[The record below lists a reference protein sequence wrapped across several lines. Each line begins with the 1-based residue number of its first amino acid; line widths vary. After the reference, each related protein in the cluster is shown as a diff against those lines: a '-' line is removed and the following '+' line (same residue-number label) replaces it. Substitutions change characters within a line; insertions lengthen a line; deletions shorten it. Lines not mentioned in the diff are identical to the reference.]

1 MAPVQRS
8 PGARNSGNRGCT
20 PFLAALTNSPRSS
33 DKAATLTPS
42 KPAGERIT
50 AGTHAFLS
58 AWKATTCAPASLANR
73 RTTSKLRA
81 ESFSTSK
88 TGPAEIDGPPSKSPS
103 DLLRFTG
110 GARLPDLAGLLAHHG
125 LTLLATESLGKLQHI
140 RKWSV
145 AAEPGE
151 RVRVG
156 VGHQPRVFDALIGAP
171 DLRPTEEEAL
181 LGSKA
186 VSVRRPRLARKGLLI
201 RGVGDRQSA
210 QVGDA
215 LSPNQLAILVQ
226 VAVDDVGVEL
236 VGDTGGA
243 GLEILQIFRA
253 PPVFQVALAVEL
265 AAVVVKT
272 MCDFMSDD
280 RSHSAVI
287 HRVIGFRIV
296 EGRLQD
302 AGGKDDFIHAAVVV
316 GVHGW
321 WRHTPF
327 RAVHRLADLVQPA
340 REIKFRSA
348 QLIFGV
354 GRAVDFQRRVIAP
367 FVRVADFHRERL
379 EFRGGLRAR
388 VRSHPGQRL

>member
-42 KPAGERIT
+42 RPAAERIT

-58 AWKATTCAPASLANR
+58 AWKATTCAPPSLANH

-88 TGPAEIDGPPSKSPS
+88 TGPRRLTGPVELSIRLTAFL
-103 DLLRFTG
+103 DC
-110 GARLPDLAGLLAHHG
+110 AWLPDLASLLAHHR
-125 LTLLATESLGKLQHI
+125 LALFATERLGKLRHI
-140 RKWSV
+140 RKRSV
-145 AAEPGE
+145 AAEPGQ

-156 VGHQPRVFDALIGAP
+156 VGHQPSVFDPLIGAP

-181 LGSKA
+181 LGSEA
-186 VSVRRPRLARKGLLI
+186 VSVRWPRFARQGFFKRSI
-201 RGVGDRQSA
+201 GDRQST

-215 LSPNQLAILVQ
+215 LPQNQLTILVQ

-236 VGDTGGA
+236 IGDAGGA
-243 GLEILQIFRA
+243 RLEILQVFRA
-253 PPVFQVALAVEL
+253 PPVFQVALTVEL
-265 AAVVVKT
+265 TAVIVKP
-272 MCDFMSDD
+272 MRDFMSDD
-280 RSHSAVI
+280 RSHSSVV
-287 HRVIGFRIV
+287 HRVIGLRIV
-296 EGRLQD
+296 ERGLQN
-302 AGGKDDFIHAAVVV
+302 ACGKDDFIHAAVVV

-321 WRHTPF
+321 RRHAPF

-340 REIKFRSA
+340 REIEFRTA

-354 GRAVDFQRRVIAP
+354 GPAVDFQRRVIAP
-367 FVRVADFHRERL
+367 LFRVADFHRESL
-379 EFRGGLRAR
+379 EFPCGLRAG

>member
-42 KPAGERIT
+42 RPAAERIT

-58 AWKATTCAPASLANR
+58 AWKATTCAPPSLANR

-88 TGPAEIDGPPSKSPS
+88 TGTPRLAGRVELSIRLTAFLDC
-103 DLLRFTG
+103 
-110 GARLPDLAGLLAHHG
+110 AWLPDLASLLSHHR
-125 LTLLATESLGKLQHI
+125 LALFATERLGKLRHI
-140 RKWSV
+140 RKRSV
-145 AAEPGE
+145 AAEPGQ

-156 VGHQPRVFDALIGAP
+156 VGHQPRVFDPLIGAP

-181 LGSKA
+181 LGSEA
-186 VSVRRPRLARKGLLI
+186 VSVRRPRLARNGLLI

-215 LSPNQLAILVQ
+215 LSQNQLAILVQ

-379 EFRGGLRAR
+379 EFRSGLRAR